1 MRFILGLTGGI
12 ASGKTNLTD
21 ALRAYGACVI
31 DADEISRALTA
42 PGGKALPAIRRAF
55 GDAVFHGGELD
66 RRALGQAVFSDEEAR
81 RKLEAI
87 LHPMV
92 LEAMRGQ
99 SRGNGVTVWCVPLLF
114 ETGMD
119 RFCDEVWCAY
129 VPKAVQLAR
138 LMKRSGLTRKEAEAR
153 IAAQL
158 PNAERKRR
166 ADQVISTAGTKEES
180 AAEIIRRY
188 DMLTARLTGEKGG
201 QNAQTE

>member
-21 ALRAYGACVI
+21 ALRAHGARVA

-42 PGGKALPAIRRAF
+42 PGGEALPAIREAF
-55 GDAVFHGGELD
+55 GDAVFHGDELD
-66 RRALGQAVFSDEEAR
+66 RRALGQAVFSDEDAR

-92 LEAMRGQ
+92 LDAMRAQ
-99 SRGNGVTVWCVPLLF
+99 SRGDGITVWCVPLLF

-129 VPKAVQLAR
+129 VPEAVQR
-138 LMKRSGLTRKEAEAR
+138 LVVVRHRTRKAELQRALGVAHDVR
-153 IAAQL
+153 TNVVVYETAYAQQL
-158 PNAERKRR
+158 GDGQR
-166 ADQVISTAGTKEES
+166 AL
-180 AAEIIRRY
+180 RY
-188 DMLTARLTGEKGG
+188 DVDRVVPVRA
-201 QNAQTE
+201 

>member
-21 ALRAYGACVI
+21 ALRAHGARVA

-42 PGGKALPAIRRAF
+42 PGGEALPAIREAF
-55 GDAVFHGGELD
+55 GNAVFHGDELD
-66 RRALGQAVFSDEEAR
+66 RRALGQAVFSDEDAR

-92 LEAMRGQ
+92 LDAMRAQ
-99 SRGNGVTVWCVPLLF
+99 SRGGGITVWCVPLLF

-129 VPKAVQLAR
+129 VPKAVQLER
-138 LMKRSGLTRKEAEAR
+138 LMKRSALTRKEAAAR
-153 IAAQL
+153 IASQL
-158 PNAERKRR
+158 PNAERRRR
-166 ADQVISTAGTKEES
+166 ADRVISTAGTREES
-180 AAEIIRRY
+180 AAEIIRLY
-188 DMLTARLTGEKGG
+188 DELRTRLAAGEGEQDAGK
-201 QNAQTE
+201 E